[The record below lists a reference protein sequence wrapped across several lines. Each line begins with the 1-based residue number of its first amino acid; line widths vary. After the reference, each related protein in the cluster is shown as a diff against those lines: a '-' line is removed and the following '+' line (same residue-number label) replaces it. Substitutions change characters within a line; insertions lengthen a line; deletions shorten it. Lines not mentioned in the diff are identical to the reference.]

1 MAKNK
6 RNRASM
12 REGPLSEL
20 FRRTTGR
27 DTEETPS
34 EEKPPASPE
43 QPETPAGR
51 SPQDRLRRA
60 FSSENPPAG
69 KADAA
74 PPQDAPAQAVRGR
87 TAGRGLRLLGRG
99 GRLLLRGG

>member
-27 DTEETPS
+27 GEDEAEQQ
-34 EEKPPASPE
+34 EEKQPPAPG

-51 SPQDRLRRA
+51 SPQDRLRSA
-60 FSSENPPAG
+60 FSSENPPA
-69 KADAA
+69 
-74 PPQDAPAQAVRGR
+74 
-87 TAGRGLRLLGRG
+87 
-99 GRLLLRGG
+99 

>member
-1 MAKNK
+1 
-6 RNRASM
+6 M

-51 SPQDRLRRA
+51 SPQDRLRSA
-60 FSSENPPAG
+60 FSSENPPEDKAEAPASTPAEAPE
-69 KADAA
+69 ADAEPEER
-74 PPQDAPAQAVRGR
+74 PPV
-87 TAGRGLRLLGRG
+87 T
-99 GRLLLRGG
+99 